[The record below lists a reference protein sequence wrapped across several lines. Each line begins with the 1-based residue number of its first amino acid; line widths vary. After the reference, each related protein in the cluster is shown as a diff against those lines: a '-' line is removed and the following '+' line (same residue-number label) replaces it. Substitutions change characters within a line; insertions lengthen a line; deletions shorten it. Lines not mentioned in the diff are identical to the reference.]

1 MTKDNTTTAANSIT
15 KKLPNVKLLATGG
28 TIAMKA
34 DAISGAYIPAVD
46 GSDLLAAMPDIHHYA
61 SVQVSNVF
69 NIPSAHLGPNEWLA
83 LHSAVNTAITDSTVD
98 GVIISHGTDTMEETA
113 YFLALTTNTSKPIIL
128 FGAQRGASDT
138 DSDGPR
144 NLLNAVRVAAS
155 PEARDKGVMVVMN
168 GQINAA
174 RDVRKTHTTDVE
186 SFQSGDVGFLGRVDN
201 DTVSFYRQPIQKQCI
216 ALDAALQRVDIIA
229 MYAGADG
236 ALLTAAV
243 KAGAKGIVITAV
255 GAGNVNPAMFKAV
268 KEAIATGVSVVVS
281 TRVPNGRVQ
290 PIYGFEGGGQDLTE
304 AGAIFA
310 NDLSPQKARILLM
323 LALQHSRD
331 AAALKDLFL

>member
-1 MTKDNTTTAANSIT
+1 MTIDNRIKASNANLN
-15 KKLPNVKLLATGG
+15 KLPCVKLLATGG

-34 DAISGAYIPAVD
+34 DKASGAYIPAIAGD
-46 GSDLLAAMPDIHHYA
+46 ALLAAVPDIARFA
-61 SVQVSNVF
+61 SVEVKNVF
-69 NIPSAHLGPNEWLA
+69 NIPSAHLGPNKWLI
-83 LHSAVNTAITDSTVD
+83 LHSAVAAAIHDKAVD
-98 GVIISHGTDTMEETA
+98 AVIISHGTDTLEETA
-113 YFLALTTNTSKPIIL
+113 YFLSLTIDTSKPIIL
-128 FGAQRGASDT
+128 FGAQRGSSDA

-144 NLLNAVRVAAS
+144 NLLHAVRVAAS
-155 PEARDKGVMVVMN
+155 AQAQGKGVMVVMN

-186 SFQSGDVGFLGRVDN
+186 SFQSGDVGFLGRVDG
-201 DTVSFYRQPIQKQCI
+201 DAVSFYRQPLYQQTIPLSG
-216 ALDAALQRVDIIA
+216 ALKRVDIVA

-243 KAGAKGIVITAV
+243 DAGAKGIVIAAV
-255 GAGNVNPAMFKAV
+255 GAGNVNPALFTAV
-268 KEAIATGVSVVVS
+268 KVAIAAGVAVVVS

-290 PIYGFEGGGQDLTE
+290 PIYGFEGGGKDLIE

-323 LALQHSRD
+323 LALQEASEP
-331 AAALKDLFL
+331 AALIHLFS

>member
-1 MTKDNTTTAANSIT
+1 MTTNNTTTAANPIT

-46 GSDLLAAMPDIHHYA
+46 GSDLLAAVPDIHQYA
-61 SVQVSNVF
+61 SVVVSNVF
-69 NIPSAHLGPNEWLA
+69 NIASAHLGPDEWLA
-83 LHSAVNTAITDSTVD
+83 LYSAVNAAITNSSVD
-98 GVIISHGTDTMEETA
+98 GVIISHGTDTLEETA
-113 YFLALTTNTSKPIIL
+113 YFLSLTIDTSKPIIL
-128 FGAQRGASDT
+128 FGAQRGASDA

-144 NLLNAVRVAAS
+144 NLLHAVRVAAS
-155 PEARDKGVMVVMN
+155 AQAQGKGVMVVMN

-186 SFQSGDVGFLGRVDN
+186 SFQSGDVGFLGRVDS
-201 DTVSFYRQPIQKQCI
+201 DAVSFYRQPLCQQIIPLSGELK
-216 ALDAALQRVDIIA
+216 RVDIIA

-243 KAGAKGIVITAV
+243 NAGAKGIVIAAV
-255 GAGNVNPAMFKAV
+255 GAGNVNPALFTAV
-268 KEAIATGVSVVVS
+268 KAAIAAGVTVVVS

-290 PIYGFEGGGQDLTE
+290 PIYGFEGGGKDLIE

-323 LALQHSRD
+323 LVLQEASEP
-331 AAALKDLFL
+331 AALIRLFS

>member
-1 MTKDNTTTAANSIT
+1 MTIDNRIKASNANLN
-15 KKLPNVKLLATGG
+15 KLPCVKLLATGG

-34 DAISGAYIPAVD
+34 DKASGAYIPAIAGD
-46 GSDLLAAMPDIHHYA
+46 ALLAAVPDIARFA
-61 SVQVSNVF
+61 SVEVKNVF
-69 NIPSAHLGPNEWLA
+69 NIPSAHLGPNKWLI
-83 LHSAVNTAITDSTVD
+83 LHSAVAAAIHDKAVD
-98 GVIISHGTDTMEETA
+98 AVIISHGTDTLEETA
-113 YFLALTTNTSKPIIL
+113 YFLSLTIDTSKPIIL
-128 FGAQRGASDT
+128 FGAQRGASDA

-144 NLLNAVRVAAS
+144 NLLHAVRVAAS
-155 PEARDKGVMVVMN
+155 AQAQGKGVMVVMN

-186 SFQSGDVGFLGRVDN
+186 SFQSGDVGFLGRVDG
-201 DTVSFYRQPIQKQCI
+201 DAVSFYRQPLYQQTIPLSG
-216 ALDAALQRVDIIA
+216 ALKRVDIVA

-243 KAGAKGIVITAV
+243 DAGAKGIVIAAV
-255 GAGNVNPAMFKAV
+255 GAGNVNPALFTAV
-268 KEAIATGVSVVVS
+268 KVAIAAGVAVVVS

-290 PIYGFEGGGQDLTE
+290 PIYGFEGGGKDLIE

-323 LALQHSRD
+323 LALQEASEP
-331 AAALKDLFL
+331 AALIRLFS

>member
-1 MTKDNTTTAANSIT
+1 MTTNNTTTAANPIT

-46 GSDLLAAMPDIHHYA
+46 GSDLLAGVPDIHQYA
-61 SVQVSNVF
+61 SVVVSNVF
-69 NIPSAHLGPNEWLA
+69 NIPSAHLGPDEWLV
-83 LHSAVNTAITDSTVD
+83 LHSAVNAAITDSSVD
-98 GVIISHGTDTMEETA
+98 GVIISHGTDTLEETA
-113 YFLALTTNTSKPIIL
+113 YFLSLTTDTSKPIIL
-128 FGAQRGASDT
+128 FGAQRSASDA

-144 NLLNAVRVAAS
+144 NLLHAVRVAAS
-155 PEARDKGVMVVMN
+155 TQAKGKGVMVVMN

-186 SFQSGDVGFLGRVDN
+186 SFQSGDVGFLGRVDH
-201 DTVSFYRQPIQKQCI
+201 DAVSFYRQPTSKKSI
-216 ALDAALQRVDIIA
+216 ALNATLQRVDIIA

-243 KAGAKGIVITAV
+243 NAGAKGIVIATV
-255 GAGNVNPAMFKAV
+255 GAGNINPALFDAV
-268 KEAIATGVSVVVS
+268 KGAIAAGVSVVVS

-290 PIYGFEGGGQDLTE
+290 AIYGFEGGGQDLKE

-310 NDLSPQKARILLM
+310 NDLSPQKARVLLM
-323 LALQHSRD
+323 LALQHPID
-331 AAALKDLFL
+331 AADFTEFFK

>member
-1 MTKDNTTTAANSIT
+1 MTTDNRIKASNANLN
-15 KKLPNVKLLATGG
+15 KLPCVKLLATGG

-34 DAISGAYIPAVD
+34 DKASGAYVPAVAGD
-46 GSDLLAAMPDIHHYA
+46 DLLAAVPDIARFA
-61 SVQVSNVF
+61 SVEVSNVF
-69 NIPSAHLGPNEWLA
+69 NIPSAHLGPNEWLI
-83 LHSAVNTAITDSTVD
+83 LHSAVAAAIHDKAVD
-98 GVIISHGTDTMEETA
+98 AVIISHGTDTLEETA
-113 YFLALTTNTSKPIIL
+113 YFLSLTIDTSKPIIL
-128 FGAQRGASDT
+128 FGAQRGASDA

-144 NLLNAVRVAAS
+144 NLLHAVRVAAS
-155 PEARDKGVMVVMN
+155 AQAQGKGVMVVMN

-201 DTVSFYRQPIQKQCI
+201 DVVSFYRQPLCQQTIPLSG
-216 ALDAALQRVDIIA
+216 ALKRVDIVA

-243 KAGAKGIVITAV
+243 SAGAKGIVITAV
-255 GAGNVNPAMFKAV
+255 GAGNVNPALFTAV
-268 KEAIATGVSVVVS
+268 KAAIAAGVTVVVS

-290 PIYGFEGGGQDLTE
+290 PIYGFEGGGKDLME

-323 LALQHSRD
+323 LTLQEASEP
-331 AAALKDLFL
+331 AALIRLFS

>member
-1 MTKDNTTTAANSIT
+1 MTIDNRIKASNANLN
-15 KKLPNVKLLATGG
+15 KLPCVKLLATGG

-34 DAISGAYIPAVD
+34 DKASGAYIPAIAGD
-46 GSDLLAAMPDIHHYA
+46 ALLAAVPDIARFA
-61 SVQVSNVF
+61 SVEVKNVF
-69 NIPSAHLGPNEWLA
+69 NIPSAHLGPNKWLI
-83 LHSAVNTAITDSTVD
+83 LHSAIAAAIHDKAVD
-98 GVIISHGTDTMEETA
+98 AVIISHGTDTLEETA
-113 YFLALTTNTSKPIIL
+113 YFLSLTIDTSKPIIL
-128 FGAQRGASDT
+128 FGAQRGASDA

-144 NLLNAVRVAAS
+144 NLLHAVRVAAS
-155 PEARDKGVMVVMN
+155 AQAQGKGVMVVMN

-186 SFQSGDVGFLGRVDN
+186 SFQSGDAGFLGRVDS
-201 DTVSFYRQPIQKQCI
+201 DAVSFYRQPLNQQTIPLSG
-216 ALDAALQRVDIIA
+216 ALKRVDIVA

-243 KAGAKGIVITAV
+243 DAGAKGIVIAAV
-255 GAGNVNPAMFKAV
+255 GAGNVNPALFTAV
-268 KEAIATGVSVVVS
+268 KVAIAAGVAVVVS

-290 PIYGFEGGGQDLTE
+290 PIYGFEGGGKDLIE

-323 LALQHSRD
+323 LALQEASEP
-331 AAALKDLFL
+331 AALIHLFS

>member
-1 MTKDNTTTAANSIT
+1 MTTDNRIKASNANLN
-15 KKLPNVKLLATGG
+15 KLPCVKLLATGG

-34 DAISGAYIPAVD
+34 DKASGAYVPAVAGD
-46 GSDLLAAMPDIHHYA
+46 DLLAAVPDIARFA
-61 SVQVSNVF
+61 SVEVSNVF
-69 NIPSAHLGPNEWLA
+69 NIPSAHLGPNEWLI
-83 LHSAVNTAITDSTVD
+83 LHSAVAAAIHDKAVD
-98 GVIISHGTDTMEETA
+98 AVIISHGTDTLEETA
-113 YFLALTTNTSKPIIL
+113 YFLSLTIDTSKPIIL
-128 FGAQRGASDT
+128 FGAQRGASDA

-144 NLLNAVRVAAS
+144 NLLHAVRVAAS
-155 PEARDKGVMVVMN
+155 AQAQGKGVMVVMN

-201 DTVSFYRQPIQKQCI
+201 DVVSFYRQPLCQQTIPLSG
-216 ALDAALQRVDIIA
+216 ALKRVDIVA

-243 KAGAKGIVITAV
+243 SAGAKGIVITAV
-255 GAGNVNPAMFKAV
+255 GAGNVNPALFTAV
-268 KEAIATGVSVVVS
+268 KAAIAAGVTVVVS

-290 PIYGFEGGGQDLTE
+290 PIYGFEGGGKDLIE

-323 LALQHSRD
+323 LALQEASEP
-331 AAALKDLFL
+331 AALIRLFS